1 MAFGGVETGRT
12 NARLAPSVAPSA
24 GGTGE
29 TPAAVATAIATGTTM
44 LAAAVFDVVSVMRM
58 AKAVATAV
66 MPHRLGSPLA
76 PSSPCASRSASP
88 VEYIS
93 VPRLKPPPKSRMVP
107 QSILTASAQPSAPR
121 GGVHATGRRNSSEAA
136 STAATPSSRRSPTAR
151 ASGSFAPRASASAP
165 GVTHKTTA
173 VRNAARV

>member
-12 NARLAPSVAPSA
+12 NARLAPSVAGSA

-66 MPHRLGSPLA
+66 MPHRLGSPPGAGRPGARRPGRPRRENTVA
-76 PSSPCASRSASP
+76 PRQT
-88 VEYIS
+88 
-93 VPRLKPPPKSRMVP
+93 PPPR
-107 QSILTASAQPSAPR
+107 R
-121 GGVHATGRRNSSEAA
+121 GGG
-136 STAATPSSRRSPTAR
+136 P
-151 ASGSFAPRASASAP
+151 
-165 GVTHKTTA
+165 
-173 VRNAARV
+173 

>member
-12 NARLAPSVAPSA
+12 KARLEPSVAPSA
-24 GGTGE
+24 GGPGE

-44 LAAAVFDVVSVMRM
+44 LAAAVFEVVSVMRM

-93 VPRLKPPPKSRMVP
+93 VPRVNAAPQKRMVL
-107 QSILTASAQPSAPR
+107 QLILTASPQP
-121 GGVHATGRRNSSEAA
+121 
-136 STAATPSSRRSPTAR
+136 
-151 ASGSFAPRASASAP
+151 
-165 GVTHKTTA
+165 
-173 VRNAARV
+173 